1 MEIHPIP
8 EIPYIDNGAEK
19 LYALEDA
26 RDKAIMAAA
35 KELAVILGH
44 DKGEYWSKTLPEALA
59 NVLESYERASARAAA
74 IGYLRQF
81 GNINIEFTD
90 GTRLTVA
97 QRKAGA
103 S

>member
-8 EIPYIDNGAEK
+8 EIPFIGSGAEK
-19 LYALEDA
+19 LYELEDL
-26 RDKAIMAAA
+26 RGAATKRA
-35 KELAVILGH
+35 MRELAVVLGH
-44 DKGEYWSKTLPEALA
+44 SQAEFWEKTVPEGLC
-59 NVLESYERASARAAA
+59 NILESYERAASIAAA

-90 GTRLTVA
+90 GTKLTVA